1 MDPLKNRRLE
11 EARTQR
17 ASGFTLIEV
26 MIAMAI
32 LAFGL
37 LGLAVLQ
44 IHALQQSA
52 AGRHT
57 TQASHVARTFLE
69 QTHRLPWSAL
79 GSAVNTWTDPGWGG
93 ATSSVSTQIATP
105 DGGLSS
111 EKTYDIAW
119 RVSEVGAAGCLRE
132 VEVRVRWPEAK
143 VTSLKES
150 ILATR
155 RYNWGAAGC

>member
-1 MDPLKNRRLE
+1 MTNRRLR
-11 EARTQR
+11 ATRAKN
-17 ASGFTLIEV
+17 ASGFTLVEV

-37 LGLAVLQ
+37 LGLALLQ
-44 IHALQQSA
+44 LHALQQSA

-79 GSAVNTWTDPGWGG
+79 GSAVGTWTAPGWGG
-93 ATSSVSTQIATP
+93 ATSSVSAQMATP

-111 EKTYDIAW
+111 EKTYDIEW
-119 RVSEVGAAGCLRE
+119 RVSEIGAAGCLRE

-143 VTSLKES
+143 VSSLKES
-150 ILATR
+150 VLATR